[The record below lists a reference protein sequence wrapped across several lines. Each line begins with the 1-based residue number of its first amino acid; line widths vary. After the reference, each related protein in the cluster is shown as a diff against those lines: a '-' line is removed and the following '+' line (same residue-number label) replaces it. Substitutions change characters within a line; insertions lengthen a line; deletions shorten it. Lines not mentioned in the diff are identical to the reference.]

1 MQFMTEHP
9 DYRTYHQHTRVPEE
23 LFFHSILA
31 GTDFAYEVV
40 NDCLRFNAWD
50 GMRARVLTTDDLP
63 AMLESNKLFARKFD
77 GDVDATVLDRLE
89 ELVLPD
95 QHVQAA

>member
-1 MQFMTEHP
+1 MTEHP

-50 GMRARVLTTDDLP
+50 GMRARVLTMTYPRCL
-63 AMLESNKLFARKFD
+63 K
-77 GDVDATVLDRLE
+77 ATSCSRASSMVT
-89 ELVLPD
+89 
-95 QHVQAA
+95 